1 MAKDNAV
8 NLRLITG
15 IFPILDDEEIT
26 HLLEE
31 LRLELDK
38 RKQERLERFQ
48 RKEQSP

>member
-1 MAKDNAV
+1 MAKDRSV

-15 IFPILDDEEIT
+15 IFPILDDEEIL

-31 LRLELDK
+31 LRLELDTRK
-38 RKQERLERFQ
+38 RERQERFQ